1 MENPKKPN
9 EREERI
15 IKRASN
21 PKMDI
26 EEYFRTTDFTDEISN
41 HKRIMKEIINNPFK
55 KYKEFKQRLTLN
67 GADAEFPELA
77 GCFYYLVKSLYQ
89 NPEIYTFFKTPQ
101 YKILLEQLLNK
112 LIGVEIHERFKFP
125 YRATIYCIESILEL
139 IDFYYRN
146 TWKDDTKLL
155 ANEKIGEYYH
165 IFRYRSYLTTF
176 TDSKYGIPNN
186 IIFPTFYNIGATDLI
201 KLRCVPILIMGITNE
216 SVYIDQYLNTPLDFW
231 AHDIQHSK
239 RQIQETLRYYDL
251 FIKHNQYYQ
260 RRTLY
265 NIRSE
270 DSFYEYMEKFTKE
283 IIIPILQINPEDDE
297 RTRAYKQIKKIIIF
311 EIVHEKAWPLTKK
324 SLCRNLVL
332 RYDEFPVENI
342 KYDRDN
348 GKISTFHYLF
358 ADPTTIGNVVGKL
371 RNGFYDKT
379 NEVNDKIC
387 KLEYRTSEH
396 IARATEELLNEI
408 NCNPKPSFNYIL
420 ALAKDRHAMQE
431 YEDMPTIAFPDTPL
445 EPIDYPDEPIEN
457 IYSDENL
464 FTKFVA
470 KANIQSQLEQDSLH
484 KSDEVVGYNPTY
496 EMLGGYQKKYLKYK
510 EKYMKLKK
518 HK

>member
-1 MENPKKPN
+1 MEDPIKIN

-15 IKRASN
+15 ARRATN
-21 PKMDI
+21 PKLDI
-26 EEYFRTTDFTDEISN
+26 EDYFRTTDFTEDIAN
-41 HKRIMKEIINNPFK
+41 HKKIIKEIIDNPYK
-55 KYKEFKQRLTLN
+55 KYKELKERLTLH

-77 GCFYYLVKSLYQ
+77 GSFFYLIKALYQ
-89 NPEIYTFFKTPQ
+89 NELIYNFFKAPE
-101 YKILLEQLLNK
+101 YKILLEQLFNK
-112 LIGVEIHERFKFP
+112 LIGIEIIDRFKFP
-125 YRATIYCIESILEL
+125 YRATIYCIESLLEL

-146 TWKDDTKLL
+146 TWNDNKKLL
-155 ANEKIGEYYH
+155 PNEKIGEYYH

-176 TDSKYGIPNN
+176 TDSKFGIPNN
-186 IIFPTFYNIGATDLI
+186 IILPTFYNIGARDLI
-201 KLRCVPILIMGITNE
+201 KLRCVPILIMGI
-216 SVYIDQYLNTPLDFW
+216 SDKPIYVDQYLNTPLDFW

-283 IIIPILQINPEDDE
+283 VILPIIEIKQTDDE
-297 RTRAYKQIKKIIIF
+297 KTQAYKQIKKILIF
-311 EIVHEKAWPLTKK
+311 EISHEKAWPITKK

-342 KYDRDN
+342 KYDKEN
-348 GKISTFHYLF
+348 KKIGVFHYLF

-387 KLEYRTSEH
+387 KLQYRTSEH
-396 IARATEELLNEI
+396 IAKATEELLNEI
-408 NCNPKPSFNYIL
+408 KCSPIPSFKYIL

-431 YEDMPTIAFPDTPL
+431 YEDMPTISLPDNPV
-445 EPIDYPDEPIEN
+445 EPVDYPNEPIEN

-470 KANIQSQLEQDSLH
+470 KASIQNKLEQDTLH
-484 KSDEVVGYNPTY
+484 KREEVLGYNPTY
-496 EMLGGYQKKYLKYK
+496 EMFGGYKQKYLKYK
-510 EKYMKLKK
+510 EKYMKLKYNI
-518 HK
+518 